1 MCLEC
6 NIAILYPDELQFI
19 SRTSYSS
26 PIQYIILTS
35 RTSPGHPGTQG
46 ATINIANKRTDT
58 PSMAIFKNYY
68 FHNLTQRYIL
78 AFGSILTDIEIQ
90 RQDESGSVLSQV
102 KVPITFSN
110 KEKWAQ
116 RALDDAE
123 HTRQEAIT
131 LPRIAFQLTDI
142 SYDSNRKLA
151 RNETLQLMR
160 THSQKTDNM
169 VYTPVPYQLTF
180 NVDIIAKTQSEM
192 YQIIEQIIPAFVPD
206 IVIKVKAMDNVEFD
220 MPISLGGIMVSD
232 SYDGAFEQ
240 RRQITGNMN
249 FTVKT
254 YYFAPINKREII
266 LDIKVPVY
274 EMVDDDLA
282 QSVLYDTWNYKAEDY
297 PELQKRKENRNG

>member
-1 MCLEC
+1 
-6 NIAILYPDELQFI
+6 
-19 SRTSYSS
+19 
-26 PIQYIILTS
+26 
-35 RTSPGHPGTQG
+35 
-46 ATINIANKRTDT
+46 
-58 PSMAIFKNYY
+58 MAIFKNYY

-90 RQDESGSVLSQV
+90 RQDESGNVLSQI
-102 KVPITFSN
+102 KVPVVFSN

-151 RNETLQLMR
+151 RNETLQLLR
-160 THSQKTDNM
+160 THSNKMDNM

-180 NVDIIAKTQSEM
+180 NVDIMTKTQSEM

-206 IVIKVKAMDNVEFD
+206 IVIKVKALDNVEFD
-220 MPISLGGIMVSD
+220 MPVSLGGIMVSD
-232 SYDGAFEQ
+232 TYDGPFEQ

-274 EMVDDDLA
+274 EMVNDDLA
-282 QSVLYDTWNYKAEDY
+282 QSVLHETWNYRAEDY
-297 PELQKRKENRNG
+297 PELKKKKENRND